1 MKDLIRLLLFLVLVL
16 VLASMPAVDVLGQNV
31 PANATGGRA
40 REVLTNESVINLSRA
55 GFKERTIV
63 TLIRTSEI
71 AFDISTPKLVELK
84 KRGVNERI
92 ISEMI
97 ERTNAREMTGEAVR
111 RLTTLR
117 NDDFFSKA
125 DEEFFKG
132 SSIYKE
138 VPTERDAR
146 QREEEARIFGSQS
159 GSGSR
164 SQTRG
169 LGGNGERSQSS
180 EVSGSASVRI
190 LRPSG
195 DAGGNGTG
203 GGAGQ
208 LKLERAPKLNNH
220 GILEMVQAGFSEG
233 TIVRKIE
240 LAQVDFDLSAAAL
253 TELRQNRV
261 SDRIIRAMT
270 TAMDESK

>member
-1 MKDLIRLLLFLVLVL
+1 MKVLIGLVLFLALVS
-16 VLASMPAVDVLGQNV
+16 VPAAGVRAQNV
-31 PANATGGRA
+31 TGGRS
-40 REVLTNESVINLSRA
+40 RQVLTNESVIDLSRA

-63 TLIRTSEI
+63 TLIRTSETS
-71 AFDISTPKLVELK
+71 FDISTPKLVELK

-97 ERTNAREMTGEAVR
+97 ERTNAGEMVK
-111 RLTTLR
+111 RLTTLG

-138 VPTERDAR
+138 VPTEKDAR

-195 DAGGNGTG
+195 DAGSEGGR

-208 LKLERAPKLNNH
+208 PKLERAPRLDNR

-240 LAQVDFDLSAAAL
+240 LAQVDFDLSAAAITDL
-253 TELRQNRV
+253 KQNRV

-270 TAMDESK
+270 MAMDESK